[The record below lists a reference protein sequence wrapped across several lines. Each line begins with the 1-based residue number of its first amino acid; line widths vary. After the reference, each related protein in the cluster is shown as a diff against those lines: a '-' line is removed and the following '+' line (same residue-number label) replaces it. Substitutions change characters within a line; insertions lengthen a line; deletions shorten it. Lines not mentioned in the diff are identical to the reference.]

1 MLTSSKGEM
10 RQISSK
16 NAKAV
21 RRVSRPG
28 AGAQIKGNLN
38 RNVAKTKSRSPPK

>member
-1 MLTSSKGEM
+1 MLTSSNGEM

-16 NAKAV
+16 NAKV
-21 RRVSRPG
+21 VKRISRPG

-38 RNVAKTKSRSPPK
+38 RNGARRENLSP